1 MGKYVFL
8 KNNNKQKTLPLSE
21 PDTIIINNYFQR
33 IIYPISK

>member
-21 PDTIIINNYFQR
+21 PDTIIIINQV
-33 IIYPISK
+33 I